1 MDWVRQKKY
10 GVWLVKW
17 TGQLITYLTACIYV
31 VCTGWLLW
39 NRDIRVARMVAVPA
53 VSFILVS
60 LFRTGYNAPRPYE
73 LYGFTPLLPKDT
85 KGKSFPSRHV
95 FSIFVIASSVAG
107 IWLPAGLA
115 LLGMGI
121 ILAGLRVIMGVH
133 FPRDV
138 LAGAL
143 IGIFVG
149 VAGILI

>member
-1 MDWVRQKKY
+1 MEWVRQKKH

-17 TGQLITYLTACIYV
+17 TGQLITYLTACIYI
-31 VCTGWLLW
+31 VCAGWLLW
-39 NRDIRVARMVAVPA
+39 NRDLRTVRIIAVPA
-53 VSFILVS
+53 VTFFLVS
-60 LFRTGYNAPRPYE
+60 VFRAKYNAPRPYE

-107 IWLPAGLA
+107 IWLPVGLA

-133 FPRDV
+133 FPKDV

-143 IGIFVG
+143 TGILVG
-149 VAGILI
+149 VAGMFV